1 MNWSAAIC
9 ACLASSTRQMGRRLR
24 IGLTGG
30 IASGKTTVA
39 QRFMDLGVPVISAD
53 VAARAVV
60 APGKPGLAAVLK
72 RFGSGVVA
80 ENGELDRRALRD
92 LIFSDPGARR
102 DLEAILNPLI
112 RADMDLSAERAV
124 GPYVVMAIPLLVE
137 GGSSGRVDRILVVD
151 VDEAVQLQRV
161 MARDGCTEE
170 KARAILA
177 SQASRSERLAAADD
191 VLLNAGTVTDLRRAV
206 DQLHQ
211 RYLRLTE
218 AQRPGA

>member
-1 MNWSAAIC
+1 
-9 ACLASSTRQMGRRLR
+9 MGRRLR

-39 QRFMDLGVPVISAD
+39 QRFMELGVPVIDAD

-60 APGKPGLAAVLK
+60 APGKPGFAEVLK

-92 LIFSDPGARR
+92 LIFSDPGSRR
-102 DLEAILNPLI
+102 DLEAILHPLI
-112 RADMDLSAERAV
+112 RADMDQSAERAV

-137 GGSSGRVDRILVVD
+137 GGSSGRVDRVLVVD

-177 SQASRSERLAAADD
+177 SQASRSARLAAADD
-191 VLLNAGTVTDLRRAV
+191 VLLNAGTVTDLRQAV
-206 DQLHQ
+206 DQLHE
-211 RYLRLTE
+211 RYLRLAE